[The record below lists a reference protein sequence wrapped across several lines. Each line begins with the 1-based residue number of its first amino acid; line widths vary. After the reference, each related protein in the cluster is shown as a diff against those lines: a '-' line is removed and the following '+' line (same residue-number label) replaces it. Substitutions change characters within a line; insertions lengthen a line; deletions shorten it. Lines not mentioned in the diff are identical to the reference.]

1 LEIQN
6 CDIKDIKLLKPKFFN
21 DTRGYFFESFNKEV
35 ASTFTSNVDFV
46 QDNES
51 KSSFGTLRGLHY
63 QIPPFDQAKLVR
75 VITGKVLDI
84 AVDIRKNSPTF
95 GKYASF
101 ILDDVD
107 KHQLFIPRG
116 FAHGFIVLSDEA
128 IFSYKVDNYYNKN
141 SERSIKWNDSELQID
156 WLLNKTDIL
165 LSEKDSIAP
174 SFSEANLFD

>member
-1 LEIQN
+1 LEIKK
-6 CDIKDIKLLKPKFFN
+6 CDINDIKLLKPNIFY
-21 DTRGYFFESFNKEV
+21 DSRGYFYESFNKEY
-35 ASTFTSNVDFV
+35 APIFTSNVDFV

-63 QIPPFDQAKLVR
+63 QIPPYDQAKLVR
-75 VITGKVLDI
+75 VITGKVLDV

-95 GKYASF
+95 GKHASF

-128 IFSYKVDNYYNKN
+128 IFSYKVDNFYNKN
-141 SERSIKWNDSELQID
+141 SERSIRWDDLELNID
-156 WLLNKTDIL
+156 WQLPKSEIVM
-165 LSEKDSIAP
+165 SEKDRNAH
-174 SFSEANLFD
+174 SFSDAYLFD